1 MGSWPRMGADIEFHA
16 PLKHGRD
23 NLVRGGSRGCAAHVT
38 RLTFAAGN
46 TEQFAGK
53 K

>member
-1 MGSWPRMGADIEFHA
+1 MGADIEFHA

-23 NLVRGGSRGCAAHVT
+23 NLVRGGSRGSVAHVT
-38 RLTFAAGN
+38 QLTFAAGN